1 MSNILQINQELKN
14 TMCSPTKEEYSL
26 LEQSIIKEGCR
37 DSLIIWED
45 TIVDGH
51 NRYKICKKHN
61 IDFTTKEMNFE
72 DIDEAKLWIINNQLA
87 RRNLMDEQRKYYRGL
102 KYEQRKN
109 TEKFKGNQYTQSG
122 GGQNVPCQNTAQ
134 QIADEEG
141 VTDRTIKR
149 DYQYKKS
156 IDTIGNNLGE
166 EVKSKI
172 LTGKLKLTDKDTK
185 KIAEKTKEEQE
196 QIIEMIEAG
205 EVRNLKEAERKIKT
219 EKVKAEIQ
227 KQKEEIEQNPMQP
240 PDGKYDVIVID
251 PPWNYGTQYN
261 AGGRRVGNP
270 YPEMTQQELLE
281 LEIPSKED
289 SIIFLW
295 TTHRFI
301 WDAKELLNHWG
312 FEYRNILVWNKEKI
326 GMGDLFRMQC
336 EFCLVGIKGKPLL
349 DNDHTNRDIIE
360 ESRREHS
367 RKPEAFYEMV
377 NKLCVGRKLD
387 YFSRQEREGWTVF
400 GNDTNKF

>member
-1 MSNILQINQELKN
+1 MNRERVQMGGDRRSNNVSKPQNGDLKS
-14 TMCSPTKEEYSL
+14 TS
-26 LEQSIIKEGCR
+26 
-37 DSLIIWED
+37 
-45 TIVDGH
+45 
-51 NRYKICKKHN
+51 
-61 IDFTTKEMNFE
+61 
-72 DIDEAKLWIINNQLA
+72 
-87 RRNLMDEQRKYYRGL
+87 
-102 KYEQRKN
+102 
-109 TEKFKGNQYTQSG
+109 
-122 GGQNVPCQNTAQ
+122 Q

-141 VTDRTIKR
+141 VSKNTIER
-149 DYQYKKS
+149 DYNYKKS

-166 EVKSKI
+166 EIKSKI
-172 LTGKLKLTDKDTK
+172 LSNELKLTDKDTK
-185 KIAEKTKEEQE
+185 KIAKKTKEEQE